1 MKQKSTNK
9 KCNDDFKRPIVELY
23 HSGQKVKSLSSEYV
37 IYLSSEEKP
46 KDMNNSYGYWEGKT
60 YTFGGILIPVTGNR
74 INGNTKRYKSKQR
87 AKNMAEKLGDRCGYV
102 LSWVVDEI

>member
-1 MKQKSTNK
+1 MKWWK
-9 KCNDDFKRPIVELY
+9 LY
-23 HSGQKVKSLSSEYV
+23 L
-37 IYLSSEEKP
+37 
-46 KDMNNSYGYWEGKT
+46 
-60 YTFGGILIPVTGNR
+60 GGILIPVTGDR